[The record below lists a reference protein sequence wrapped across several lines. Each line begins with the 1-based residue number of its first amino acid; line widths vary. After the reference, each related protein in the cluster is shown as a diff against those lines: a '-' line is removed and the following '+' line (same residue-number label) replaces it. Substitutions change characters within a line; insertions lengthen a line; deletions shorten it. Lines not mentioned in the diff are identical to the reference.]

1 MKLSYLII
9 ILLIFYSCKKER
21 TEDKIYQPKRYYQ
34 KAKKFAN
41 ENTSDSAF
49 YYFNLAKNDYLNNY
63 DSVGAGKSLVNM
75 AIIQHNNGDY
85 YGSIETS
92 LEANKLLKNEN
103 DSIVKS
109 TLASNYNNM
118 AISSSFLKNYNES
131 VDFYKKALRFSNDDK
146 NRYVYNNNIGDAFI
160 LLGKYKE
167 AKKYLEI
174 ALLTKDSLTYAK
186 ALNNLARAKFLED
199 KTYNAL
205 PELNKALRIRQD
217 KENLEGQNSS
227 FSTLADF
234 YLDKD
239 PEKSLFFAQKLLETA
254 EKINIPED
262 QINALQRLIS
272 LDPSNYLKNFKKLTA
287 INDNTQSARNKA
299 KNQFAVVRYDV
310 EQKNAENQNLKL
322 KDVENKINII
332 YLSFGLGISA
342 LTLIVGYFW
351 NEKRKKSI
359 RQEKEQEKQLEVKNT
374 QLKMSKKVHDVVA
387 NGIYQVMTKIENQN
401 NFNKEHA
408 LDELEFVYEKS
419 RDISYENTDS
429 HDEKFNEKISKL
441 VASFKNDEIN
451 TFTVGNQEETWESVT
466 KPTQT
471 EIYQIIREL
480 LVNMK
485 KHSEANNVVFKFE
498 KINNLININ
507 YADNGIGISDELIFK
522 NGLSNTVSRIEN
534 INGKI
539 TFETKTEKGLKV
551 NISFPVS

>member
-1 MKLSYLII
+1 MKLNYLII
-9 ILLIFYSCKKER
+9 ILLIFYSCKKGR
-21 TEDKIYQPKRYYQ
+21 AEDKIYQPKRYYQ

-63 DSVGAGKSLVNM
+63 DSIGAGKSLVNM

-342 LTLIVGYFW
+342 LTLIIGYFW

-401 NFNKEHA
+401 DFNKEQA

-419 RDISYENTDS
+419 RDISYENPDS

-441 VASFKNDEIN
+441 VASFKNDEIK
-451 TFTVGNQEETWESVT
+451 TFTVGNQEETWENVT
-466 KPTQT
+466 KSTQT

-498 KINNLININ
+498 KTNNLININ

>member
-41 ENTSDSAF
+41 ENISDSAF

-75 AIIQHNNGDY
+75 AIIQHNNGDN

-262 QINALQRLIS
+262 QTNALQRLIS

-401 NFNKEHA
+401 DFNKEQA

-441 VASFKNDEIN
+441 VASFKNDEIK
-451 TFTVGNQEETWESVT
+451 TFTVGNQEETWENVT
-466 KPTQT
+466 KSTQT